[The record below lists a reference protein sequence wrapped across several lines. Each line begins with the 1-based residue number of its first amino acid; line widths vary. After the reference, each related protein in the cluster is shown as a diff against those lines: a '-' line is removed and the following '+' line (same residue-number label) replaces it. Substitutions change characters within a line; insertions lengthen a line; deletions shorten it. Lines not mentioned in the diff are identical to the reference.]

1 MKQTLS
7 ILLGVALAATAF
19 GGDSLKELTLTLSTQ
34 GPDLYADGSAVKTGE
49 TYLLVYVHAGA
60 TNAGVRTDG
69 TLVDSVGNEIATTGT
84 AIDGSRCGFKAIQYP
99 ASLYPADGKWALV
112 LLDTRDA
119 NDNVGGLVAGQS
131 EVTAGINLRTA
142 ANNNGPVGMDVPAQ
156 SGLGLKSAGK
166 TAMSEGIPIPV
177 IASVSSKGNT
187 VDIKIKDFSTAANYE
202 VEDCTDL
209 AAGNWTN
216 RCGPKGMRLS
226 AKALGITP
234 GAGKE
239 LPAPPVTVPDNDTVR
254 FFRVKAN

>member
-69 TLVDSVGNEIATTGT
+69 TLVDSVGNALATTGT

-99 ASLYPADGKWALV
+99 AALYPADGKWALV

-142 ANNNGPVGMDVPAQ
+142 ASNYGPVGMDVPAT

-166 TAMSEGIPIPV
+166 TVTPEGVPTPV
-177 IASVSSKGNT
+177 IASVASKGNT
-187 VDIKIKDFSTAANYE
+187 VDIKIKDFSDKVSYE

-209 AAGNWTN
+209 AAGNWQN
-216 RCGPKGMRLS
+216 RSGPKGMRLQ
-226 AKALGITP
+226 ANTLGITP

-239 LPAPPVTVPDNDTVR
+239 LPAIVSIPDNDTVR
-254 FFRVKAN
+254 FFRVIGK

>member
-34 GPDLYADGSAVKTGE
+34 GPDRYADGSAVKTGE

-99 ASLYPADGKWALV
+99 ASLYPPEGKWALV

-166 TAMSEGIPIPV
+166 TAVSLGTLPPV
-177 IASVSSKGNT
+177 IASVARKGNK
-187 VDIKIKDFSTAANYE
+187 VDIKIKDFSDTARYE

-209 AAGNWTN
+209 AANNWTN
-216 RCGPKGMRLS
+216 RSGLTGMRLQ
-226 AKALGITP
+226 AKTLNIKP
-234 GAGKE
+234 GPGQE
-239 LPAPPVTVPDNDTVR
+239 LPATVTVSDNDTVR

>member
-7 ILLGVALAATAF
+7 ILFGVALAVTAF

-69 TLVDSVGNEIATTGT
+69 TLVDSVGNAIATTGT

-131 EVTAGINLRTA
+131 EVTTGVNLRSA
-142 ANNNGPVGMDVPAQ
+142 ASHYGPVAMDVPTT
-156 SGLGLKSAGK
+156 SGLGLTSSGR
-166 TAMSEGIPIPV
+166 TATPTGVPIPV
-177 IASVSSKGNT
+177 IASVASKGNT
-187 VDIKIKDFSTAANYE
+187 VDIKIKDFSDKVSYE

-209 AAGNWTN
+209 AAGNWQN
-216 RCGPKGMRLS
+216 RSGPKGMRLQ
-226 AKALGITP
+226 ANTLGITP

-239 LPAPPVTVPDNDTVR
+239 LPATVSIPDNDTVR
-254 FFRVKAN
+254 FFRVIGK

>member
-19 GGDSLKELTLTLSTQ
+19 CGDSLPELTLTLSTQ

-69 TLVDSVGNEIATTGT
+69 TLVNSLDNEIATTGT

-142 ANNNGPVGMDVPAQ
+142 ASYYGPVGMDVPAQ
-156 SGLGLKSAGK
+156 SGIGLKSAGK
-166 TAMSEGIPIPV
+166 TAVSLGVPIPV
-177 IASVSSKGNT
+177 IASIVSKGNT
-187 VDIKIKDFSTAANYE
+187 VDIKIKDFSDKARYE

-209 AAGNWTN
+209 AAGIWTN
-216 RCGPKGMRLS
+216 RYAPTGGMRLQ
-226 AKALGITP
+226 AKTLGITP
-234 GAGKE
+234 GVGKE
-239 LPAPPVTVPDNDTVR
+239 LPATVTVDNDTVR